1 MPGCRGKASR
11 RYIIQRKRRPE
22 RRVFHVLCTQ
32 AGLRLVTSEVGQALE
47 HARNGR
53 KQWCL
58 RMRECEKDWRVGL
71 VGGADRADAR
81 AYRSS

>member
-1 MPGCRGKASR
+1 
-11 RYIIQRKRRPE
+11 
-22 RRVFHVLCTQ
+22 
-32 AGLRLVTSEVGQALE
+32 LRLVTSEVGQALE